1 MFIGG
6 LPQGTTKELL
16 NDFFVRYGPI
26 EYTVIITE
34 KATEKSRGFGFVIY
48 KEEESMNIAMND
60 KMNHQILG
68 KWVESKKANP
78 KESKYEYNSQ
88 SKSKYKYSLIINEE
102 NSYKAPL
109 YLTKEK
115 VPQSDNLFIY
125 TENDTNNGNILL
137 NESPPSPNESHKTYK
152 DYFINHI
159 KDPMTYNYFQYKL
172 FDINGEELSDLSPYQ
187 NNSKLNLFKSET
199 ESASSSTQT
208 LTNKASS
215 SSSSESE
222 INLDANYKDLIE
234 NEHPYYGPRINKI
247 IKNNF
252 GSSFSP
258 Y

>member
-1 MFIGG
+1 
-6 LPQGTTKELL
+6 
-16 NDFFVRYGPI
+16 
-26 EYTVIITE
+26 
-34 KATEKSRGFGFVIY
+34 
-48 KEEESMNIAMND
+48 
-60 KMNHQILG
+60 
-68 KWVESKKANP
+68 
-78 KESKYEYNSQ
+78 
-88 SKSKYKYSLIINEE
+88 
-102 NSYKAPL
+102 
-109 YLTKEK
+109 
-115 VPQSDNLFIY
+115 
-125 TENDTNNGNILL
+125 
-137 NESPPSPNESHKTYK
+137 
-152 DYFINHI
+152 
-159 KDPMTYNYFQYKL
+159 MTYNYFQYKL